1 MRICIFGA
9 GAVGGHFAAKLAAR
23 GHEVSIVARGAHLE
37 AIRAKGITLIHGAET
52 IRGKVRAAE
61 AAAGLGVQDFVF
73 ATLKANLLGAFA
85 DQAAALLGPDTGVV
99 FAQNGIPWWY
109 GIGLGK
115 ARPAPPDLSR
125 LDPGGKLRRALA
137 ENPIIGG
144 VVFSANEVREPG
156 VIVNNVPGNNML
168 VIGRAD
174 DRESDNVFS
183 LRKLLTDADVFSPA
197 CADIRQAVWG
207 KLVQNLST
215 AALCTLV
222 GATVKEVREHPG
234 LAELAKRL
242 GAEARAIARA
252 HGIDPQAAPQ
262 RPSGGQSSGAISHK
276 PSMLQD
282 YERSRPMEIEALLAA
297 PLAFARAAGVSA
309 PTLEAVVP
317 LVAYK
322 ATAKGLYGD

>member
-23 GHEVSIVARGAHLE
+23 GHDVSIVARGAHLE

-61 AAAGLGVQDFVF
+61 HAAALGLQDFVF
-73 ATLKANLLGAFA
+73 VTLKANLLGAFA

-109 GIGLGK
+109 ALGLSRE
-115 ARPAPPDLSR
+115 RPAPADLSR
-125 LDPGGKLRRALA
+125 LDPGGKLARAI
-137 ENPIIGG
+137 PVQSIVGG

-174 DRESDNVFS
+174 DVDTPKLKG
-183 LRKLLTDADVFSPA
+183 LRKILGDADLFSPD

-222 GATVKEVREHPG
+222 GATVKEVRADAG

-252 HGIDPQAAPQ
+252 HGIDPEAAPQ
-262 RPSGGQSSGAISHK
+262 RPAGGQSSGAISHK

-282 YERSRPMEIEALLAA
+282 YERNRPMEIEALLAA
-297 PLAFARAAGVSA
+297 PLAFARAAGVAA
-309 PTLEAVVP
+309 PALEAVVA

-322 ATAKGLYGD
+322 AAAKGLYGD